1 MRIIDVNMSV
11 GGRGFYGKTVDLAA
25 QYPNAKFILVR
36 CGLCRGRHVMPL
48 LQKCK
53 NVYFTIENMLDNEQI
68 CYSQSYISKA
78 FKKKYGIDVSQY
90 VNQVRI
96 ARAKKLIRDGSRNIK
111 EIALQVGYSSDAQF
125 IRVFQKF
132 EAVTP
137 GVFCAENE
145 QSERGSGQCAFSAA
159 AAESPANGAS
169 ADAAPA
175 DDALPFEGVELS
187 L

>member
-1 MRIIDVNMSV
+1 
-11 GGRGFYGKTVDLAA
+11 
-25 QYPNAKFILVR
+25 
-36 CGLCRGRHVMPL
+36 
-48 LQKCK
+48 
-53 NVYFTIENMLDNEQI
+53 MLDNEQI

-132 EAVTP
+132 EAATP
-137 GVFCAENE
+137 GVFRTENE

-159 AAESPANGAS
+159 AARE
-169 ADAAPA
+169 
-175 DDALPFEGVELS
+175 FVENAGKMSQHLCRKTMQFLS
-187 L
+187 KKWRIHNLHKKSL